1 MKILVSA
8 IACSPILGSEAYVG
22 WSAVQA
28 LSRNHELWVIINNL
42 AKEGAQAA
50 VAKGEV
56 PGNIHFIYHGRS
68 REEFDKTF
76 LSPGHPN
83 RLIARLGNW
92 LNYLEWNNGLLDLAR
107 KLHAQVGFDLI
118 HHLTYATWRVGSPLV
133 ELSIPFVWGPIS
145 GGENMPLRFMSLL
158 SWESCTFEFMRKAS
172 DILSARSARVLRTAQ
187 RSSHIFAA
195 NKETMSRVIRLRGN
209 DLGVSRIAQTFFDE
223 EKIQKFRVKP
233 GTKNFSGA
241 LRMFAGGNLE
251 GRKGVAIAVRALYQ
265 VHARGI
271 AFDYVYGGFGPERD
285 HLRKLVEKF
294 RLSDLIHLIDSFSG
308 RAYMD
313 QLFSS
318 HLYLLP
324 SLRDG
329 APVTLMEAMLA
340 GCVPIVLD
348 AGGPG
353 EIVTEDCGFK
363 IRPIS
368 PSYVVTQ
375 IERIIVGIH
384 EDRTKLNRLS
394 EAASERIRETYSIR
408 RYLTA
413 VESSYV
419 TAFAANVR
427 DAG

>member
-158 SWESCTFEFMRKAS
+158 SWESCTFEFMRK
-172 DILSARSARVLRTAQ
+172 
-187 RSSHIFAA
+187 
-195 NKETMSRVIRLRGN
+195 
-209 DLGVSRIAQTFFDE
+209 
-223 EKIQKFRVKP
+223 
-233 GTKNFSGA
+233 
-241 LRMFAGGNLE
+241 
-251 GRKGVAIAVRALYQ
+251 
-265 VHARGI
+265 
-271 AFDYVYGGFGPERD
+271 
-285 HLRKLVEKF
+285 
-294 RLSDLIHLIDSFSG
+294 
-308 RAYMD
+308 
-313 QLFSS
+313 
-318 HLYLLP
+318 
-324 SLRDG
+324 
-329 APVTLMEAMLA
+329 
-340 GCVPIVLD
+340 
-348 AGGPG
+348 
-353 EIVTEDCGFK
+353 
-363 IRPIS
+363 
-368 PSYVVTQ
+368 
-375 IERIIVGIH
+375 
-384 EDRTKLNRLS
+384 
-394 EAASERIRETYSIR
+394 
-408 RYLTA
+408 
-413 VESSYV
+413 
-419 TAFAANVR
+419 
-427 DAG
+427 